1 MYAVEFQANVKNGII
16 EIPAQY
22 RSQLKQRVR
31 VIVLAEPDD
40 QPSSLI
46 DQLLETPLRPFGL
59 GRGEF
64 NVPDDF
70 DAPLPEQ
77 VIREFEGT

>member
-16 EIPAQY
+16 EIPARY

-40 QPSSLI
+40 QPGNLI
-46 DQLLETPLRPFGL
+46 DQLLETPLHVKGFK
-59 GRGEF
+59 
-64 NVPDDF
+64 
-70 DAPLPEQ
+70 PLTRDELY
-77 VIREFEGT
+77 VRS